1 MQKRISLLLV
11 IVMIVTSLL
20 ACGKE
25 KLNTKNESY
34 EGKTGGFY
42 TKQAIENWN
51 SYDEADCTN
60 IEAENIRLSG
70 KKVSNYPITV
80 TRKEK
85 LKLRVTPP
93 ESADYCVVAEYRP
106 VGDVLA
112 TDALYE
118 VKLNGKETKRTQL
131 QMLWH
136 DLTREAVDRSGTNP
150 LEQTNLDEYV
160 KSTFLDYGNTDR
172 ESSVEIREGKN
183 LYIWIIPDEQE

>member
-136 DLTREAVDRSGTNP
+136 DLTREAVDRSGN
-150 LEQTNLDEYV
+150 
-160 KSTFLDYGNTDR
+160 
-172 ESSVEIREGKN
+172 
-183 LYIWIIPDEQE
+183 